1 MASWLSALAR
11 TRDKIAGVLSKV
23 LTLGR
28 SALDDATVEE
38 LETALLQADVPL
50 RVVTSIMAELR
61 KATRGDER
69 KPAAVLRD
77 VLVAQFAG
85 ETPFAWG
92 GTAPQTILLVGIN
105 GSGKTTTAAK
115 LAHLAKREGCRPLLG
130 AADTFR
136 AAGSDQLKI
145 WADRLGVEVVGG
157 NTGSDAASVAFDS
170 VAAAQSRACNVLVV
184 DTAGRMHTK
193 QPLMVELQKVRRAI
207 EKKLPGAPHETW
219 IVLDASIGQNAIVQ
233 ARQFHEAVPL
243 TGCVVT
249 KLDGSY
255 KAGVLL
261 AIRQELKL
269 PVRFVGLGEQAE
281 DLVHFDAGAFID
293 ALLGNPSTY
302 KD

>member
-1 MASWLSALAR
+1 MASWLSALTR

-28 SALDDATVEE
+28 SPLDDATVEE
-38 LETALLQADVPL
+38 LETVLLQADVPL
-50 RVVTSIMAELR
+50 RVVTSIMDELR
-61 KATRGDER
+61 KAARGADR
-69 KPAAVLRD
+69 KPVAVLRD
-77 VLVAQFAG
+77 VLVRQFDG
-85 ETPFAWG
+85 ETSFAWSG
-92 GTAPQTILLVGIN
+92 QQPQTILLVGIN

-115 LAHLAKREGCRPLLG
+115 LAHLAKNEGRKALLG

-136 AAGSDQLKI
+136 AAGSDQLRI
-145 WADRLGVEVVGG
+145 WAERLGVEVVGA
-157 NTGSDAASVAFDS
+157 NTGADAAAVAFDAI
-170 VAAAQSRACNVLVV
+170 AAAQSRGCDVLVI

-269 PVRFVGLGEQAE
+269 PVRFVGLGEQAA
-281 DLVHFDAGAFID
+281 DLVHFDAGAFVD